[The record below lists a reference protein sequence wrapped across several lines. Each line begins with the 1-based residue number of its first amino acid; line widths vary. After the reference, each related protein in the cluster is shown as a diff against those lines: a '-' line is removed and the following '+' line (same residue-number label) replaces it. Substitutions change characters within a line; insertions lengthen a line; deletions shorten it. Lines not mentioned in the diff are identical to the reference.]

1 MHTFFIKLRKGSE
14 TMDKLEQARI
24 TINEID
30 QEIAKLFEKRMQ
42 AVEQVALY
50 KKEHQMEIFDPKRE
64 EELLNKNCAYIQNE
78 QYLPYYRTF
87 QQHMKDVSKSDQKDL
102 LK

>member
-1 MHTFFIKLRKGSE
+1 MDTLQNARK
-14 TMDKLEQARI
+14 

-30 QEIAKLFEKRMQ
+30 HEIAKLFEKRMQ

-64 EELLNKNCAYIQNE
+64 EELLNRNCGYIQNE

-87 QQHMKDVSKSDQKDL
+87 QKQMMDISKDYQKDL

>member
-1 MHTFFIKLRKGSE
+1 
-14 TMDKLEQARI
+14 MDKLEQARI

-50 KKEHQMEIFDPKRE
+50 KKEYISKLVEEIQILRE
-64 EELLNKNCAYIQNE
+64 EIKSGYNIVDNVDELLEK
-78 QYLPYYRTF
+78 
-87 QQHMKDVSKSDQKDL
+87 
-102 LK
+102 LKE